1 MRRREKTLSLRGGA
15 AMRRVLTIAYV
26 FVLAGC
32 TAALS
37 TSPGPTRGPERTPL
51 PSATTGTGT
60 TPPSESR
67 LVIGPPGGPGAA
79 TNLRGESICSDEQVA
94 HAVAQ
99 LRWTPAVDRGD
110 EQLVQVTIYSFDLPG
125 STFSEPLDPDT
136 DSLVFEQVSGQAVHQ
151 WRVLTR
157 RGETWTP
164 SEGAEFVGA
173 TCVVDVQP

>member
-1 MRRREKTLSLRGGA
+1 
-15 AMRRVLTIAYV
+15 MRRVLTFAFV

-32 TAALS
+32 AAALS
-37 TSPGPTRGPERTPL
+37 TSPGPTRGPQGTPL
-51 PSATTGTGT
+51 PSATTGSDT
-60 TPPSESR
+60 TPPSESG

-79 TNLRGESICSDEQVA
+79 TNLRGESVCSDQQVA
-94 HAVAQ
+94 HAVAE
-99 LRWTPAVDRGD
+99 LGWTPAVDRGD

-125 STFSEPLDPDT
+125 STFSEPLDPSADR
-136 DSLVFEQVSGQAVHQ
+136 LVFEQISGQAVHQ

-157 RGETWTP
+157 HDETWTP